1 MEVAQFGPRELRVVK
16 DGGWS
21 LPVHCDPYTSDA
33 RTITHWS
40 VKPAV
45 QLLAAPFFEL
55 SKRFSPIN
63 MGSSTTYWVITNE
76 QLESMTSRV
85 TGCMPKDYLVWESKE
100 PGKETL
106 GLEIVTDSEKDD
118 EFLKYFCKQASIDLP
133 LGRYV
138 WKAAKEGLRHWLI
151 NCQKPVDFELFT
163 LYPLPYRA
171 NWKEIQ
177 LAKHLC
183 CYSAFNFKR
192 STWTKRL
199 TEIGFIQNLGSA
211 DLVSMNNNKTFNWTL
226 EIVPSQLWHDSVK
239 EGEEKR
245 LALKGP
251 TKYANYYES
260 SLAKR
265 FDDILT
271 TFAAWIRQI
280 AYPVASLRESPHN
293 GCNILEPISKKRGVS
308 PNRFRPSVTPFQ
320 IGKGGIGL
328 VKGQLGEPRRV
339 SKKIKQ
345 MLNMSTVSPSARDV
359 RQLKRLSN
367 LGGGTS
373 GVLLPYEN
381 ESKAGGGGLLV
392 EGERTEQ

>member
-21 LPVHCDPYTSDA
+21 LPVYCDPYTSDA
-33 RTITHWS
+33 KAITHWS

-45 QLLAAPFFEL
+45 ELLAAPFFEL

-63 MGSSTTYWVITNE
+63 LGTATTFWVITNE

-85 TGCMPKDYLVWESKE
+85 SGCMPKDYLVWESNK

-106 GLEIVTDSEKDD
+106 GLEVVTDEDRD
-118 EFLKYFCKQASIDLP
+118 GAFLKYVCTQASIDLP

-138 WKAAKEGLRHWLI
+138 WKAIKEGMRHWLI
-151 NCQKPVDFELFT
+151 NCQKPVEFDLFT

-177 LAKHLC
+177 LAKHMC
-183 CYSAFNFKR
+183 CYSVFSRKR
-192 STWTKRL
+192 TTWHKAL
-199 TEIGFIQNLGSA
+199 TDMGFIQNLGSA

-226 EIVPSQLWHDSVK
+226 ELVPSKFWHDSVK
-239 EGEEKR
+239 EAEEKR
-245 LALKGP
+245 LAIKGP
-251 TKYANYYES
+251 TKYASYYES

-271 TFAAWIRQI
+271 TFSAWLRQV
-280 AYPVASLRESPHN
+280 ANPVARLRESPIN
-293 GCNILEPISKKRGVS
+293 GRAILEPISKKRGVS

-320 IGKGGIGL
+320 VGESGIGL
-328 VKGQLGEPRRV
+328 VQGQLGGPRRV
-339 SKKIKQ
+339 SKALKK
-345 MLNMSTVSPSARDV
+345 MLGMPPVPSSIRNLRKLKGPSDV
-359 RQLKRLSN
+359 
-367 LGGGTS
+367 GGGTS
-373 GVLLPYEN
+373 GVLLPNEN
-381 ESKAGGGGLLV
+381 EGQAGGGRLLV